1 MLWSSR
7 GEETDDVSGDRSQQG
22 MQIFIKGMT
31 GRTITLTVAS
41 DVSIEAI
48 KERIWRREKV
58 PISQQRLRYGGKQL
72 EDGKGLDDYHI
83 REESTLHLMTRLRGG
98 GPEPNYGRANSSGK
112 SLGDDKKSVEQGAVK
127 ELRSER
133 QRRLVAGADIRHVLG
148 KERAERDIALLRL
161 KKAQTALKLLQAER
175 AREEAERAEEER
187 VLARREED
195 VRVHLNEA
203 LRMQERM
210 ERMLRQESDEH
221 DRGLRQKLQEESYA
235 KRVVQSRLEKA
246 EAEIAQFSEAHC
258 AEELAVL
265 RAAEKHWRTVWYQVG
280 SELAAEKHKSAS
292 LKVEFDARLKKWQT
306 FHDVEMAH

>member
-1 MLWSSR
+1 
-7 GEETDDVSGDRSQQG
+7 
-22 MQIFIKGMT
+22 
-31 GRTITLTVAS
+31 
-41 DVSIEAI
+41 
-48 KERIWRREKV
+48 
-58 PISQQRLRYGGKQL
+58 
-72 EDGKGLDDYHI
+72 
-83 REESTLHLMTRLRGG
+83 MTRLRGG
-98 GPEPNYGRANSSGK
+98 GPEPNYDRADSSGK
-112 SLGDDKKSVEQGAVK
+112 SLGDDKESVEQGAVK

-133 QRRLVAGADIRHVLG
+133 QRRLVAGADIRHVLV
-148 KERAERDIALLRL
+148 KERAERDIALLKL

-221 DRGLRQKLQEESYA
+221 ARGLRQELQEESYA

-265 RAAEKHWRTVWYQVG
+265 RAAEKHWRAEWYRQA
-280 SELAAEKHKSAS
+280 SELADEKNTSLRLNSSLAAEKQKSASIQAELEETVLEAERLQKSAS
-292 LKVEFDARLKKWQT
+292 LKAEFEEM
-306 FHDVEMAH
+306 EMAWSSKCTRLVSELAIEKQSHAQAIEKQRHLLGVEEKKTSRLEIELARQKNAKQKAEKKLDRAGSG